1 MKIAFASS
9 DGSAVDRHFGS
20 SEAFYLWEIEPQE
33 AACVGRVESTV
44 NDDDQEDKIN
54 SRVKS
59 LEGCTLVYSMQIGGP
74 AAAKLVARHIH
85 PLKTASEVPI
95 AELVTKLQQILQGR
109 PPPWLS
115 KAMGLKQERSLS
127 LPCDDE

>member
-20 SEAFYLWEIEPQE
+20 AEAFYLWEIEPQE
-33 AACVGRVESTV
+33 AACVGRVESSV

-54 SRVKS
+54 SRVRS

-127 LPCDDE
+127 MPCDDE

>member
-9 DGSAVDRHFGS
+9 DGSAVDRHFGLA
-20 SEAFYLWEIEPQE
+20 EAFYLWEIDPER
-33 AACVGRVESTV
+33 ATCVGRVDTSV
-44 NDDDQEDKIN
+44 SDDDQEDKIN
-54 SRVKS
+54 SRVSS
-59 LEGCTLVYSMQIGGP
+59 LVGCTLVYSMQIGGP
-74 AAAKLVARHIH
+74 ASAKLVARHIH
-85 PLKTASEVPI
+85 PLKTATEVPI

-127 LPCDDE
+127 MPCDDE

>member
-1 MKIAFASS
+1 M
-9 DGSAVDRHFGS
+9 
-20 SEAFYLWEIEPQE
+20 WEIEPQE
-33 AACVGRVESTV
+33 AACVGRVESSV